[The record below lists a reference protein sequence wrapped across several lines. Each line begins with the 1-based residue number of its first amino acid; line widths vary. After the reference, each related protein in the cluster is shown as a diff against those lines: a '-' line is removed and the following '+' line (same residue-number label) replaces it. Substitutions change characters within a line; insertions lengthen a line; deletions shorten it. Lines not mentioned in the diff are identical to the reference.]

1 MNPLVQQVE
10 AKLQELATE
19 TDAVRKSAQFQQYL
33 DAMAKF
39 HDYSLHNQLL
49 IFFRMPTASR
59 VAGFKAW
66 QELGRKIKKGS
77 KAIQILAPRIRVEK
91 KDGKEE
97 EVICNFAQR
106 NNDFSG
112 KQMCTE
118 EHISFFPVSVFDI
131 SQTEGEELPELDV
144 ALQGNDQQKLLK
156 ALEEF
161 CEVRNI
167 KLDFKEL
174 GVNGLYG
181 YSQGGRVVV
190 SSKDSVNMQVNTLV
204 HEIAHE
210 LLHHPSTLSKQQKE
224 IQAESV
230 AYVVCKHFGLE
241 TKSFTYLALQ
251 EADSKQIMEN
261 LEAIS
266 LACKEIINFLF
277 SFQKSMVY
285 THSEKP

>member
-10 AKLQELATE
+10 AKLKELATE

-49 IFFRMPTASR
+49 IIFRMPTASR

-97 EVICNFAQR
+97 EVICNF
-106 NNDFSG
+106 
-112 KQMCTE
+112 
-118 EHISFFPVSVFDI
+118 FPVSVFDI

-144 ALQGNDQQKLLK
+144 ALQGNDQQKLLE
-156 ALEEF
+156 ALGEF

-210 LLHHPSTLSKQQKE
+210 LLHHPSDLPKQQKE
-224 IQAESV
+224 IQAEGT

-241 TKSFTYLALQ
+241 TKSFTYLALHS
-251 EADSKQIMEN
+251 ADSAQIMEN
-261 LEAIS
+261 LEAIAKAS
-266 LACKEIINFLF
+266 REVIELISFLF
-277 SFQKSMVY
+277 FSQ
-285 THSEKP
+285 